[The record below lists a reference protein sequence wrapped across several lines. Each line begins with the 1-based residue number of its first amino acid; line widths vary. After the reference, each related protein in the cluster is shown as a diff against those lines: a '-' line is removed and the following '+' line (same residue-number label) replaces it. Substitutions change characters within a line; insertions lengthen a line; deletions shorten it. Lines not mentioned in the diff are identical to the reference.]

1 MSRHHPAN
9 LMWCAEHDEPALAYA
24 DGSVQCMYDLIVESN
39 NAHTLVTLPQI
50 EALAAERD
58 ALQAKVDAALAA
70 IRDIDAHATP
80 MGLLHADD
88 PEGSPAYYHLTVGAL
103 HRALALTGAA
113 APCADLPC
121 QRAAA
126 LQAKVDAAEKAL
138 EWAQGAIDRRQA
150 KVDAIDALHQ
160 CSQQTYPDEP
170 QWCDDCGC
178 GWPCSTHLALHP
190 EGDTPT

>member
-1 MSRHHPAN
+1 MSDDIVDR
-9 LMWCAEHDEPALAYA
+9 LRWYA
-24 DGSVQCMYDLIVESN
+24 DEQDAPRDAYDLTN
-39 NAHTLVTLPQI
+39 
-50 EALAAERD
+50 EAATAIDALTAERD

-121 QRAAA
+121 QRSAA
-126 LQAKVDAAEKAL
+126 L
-138 EWAQGAIDRRQA
+138 QA
-150 KVDAIDALHQ
+150 KVDAIDALHHK
-160 CSQQTYPDEP
+160 QTAWNYAGSGS
-170 QWCDDCGC
+170 WVTGC
-178 GWPCSTHLALHP
+178 FTCAGTWPCSTHLALHP